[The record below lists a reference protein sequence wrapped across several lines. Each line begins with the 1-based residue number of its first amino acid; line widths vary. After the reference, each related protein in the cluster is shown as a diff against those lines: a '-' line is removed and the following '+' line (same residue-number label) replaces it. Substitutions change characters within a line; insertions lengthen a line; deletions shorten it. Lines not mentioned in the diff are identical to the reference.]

1 MSMYG
6 QERGPDETPDGGME
20 ESFIAV
26 PSSSNEQ
33 PMTMRELREAA
44 EDESHPRHAEA
55 VQRNKELADQLR
67 PAMDRLRKTMTSSVP
82 QIMPKVDFA
91 KLDLPETGFTKF
103 DSSMPITEQHQ
114 RWHSSIREQH
124 EELQEILDASARARA
139 ERQEMKDKQTQQTL
153 AVLAS
158 VDAHLAL
165 LNSRIKDVGARI
177 EAGNTSSSKMAKWTI
192 AVAVLTLLTTIA
204 GIVVTVI

>member
-1 MSMYG
+1 MSMHG
-6 QERGPDETPDGGME
+6 QERGPDETPEGGLE
-20 ESFIAV
+20 ESFVDV
-26 PSSSNEQ
+26 PSSNNKR

-44 EDESHPRHAEA
+44 EDESHLRHAEA
-55 VQRNKELADQLR
+55 LQRNKELADQLR
-67 PAMDRLRKTMTSSVP
+67 PAMDRLRKTLTSSVP

-114 RWHSSIREQH
+114 RWQSSMREQH
-124 EELQEILDASARARA
+124 EELQKILDASARAGA
-139 ERQEMKDKQTQQTL
+139 ERQEMKDQQTQQTL
-153 AVLAS
+153 EVLAS
-158 VDAHLAL
+158 MDAHLTQ

-177 EAGNTSSSKMAKWTI
+177 EVGNTSSSKMAKWTI

-204 GIVVTVI
+204 GIVVPVI